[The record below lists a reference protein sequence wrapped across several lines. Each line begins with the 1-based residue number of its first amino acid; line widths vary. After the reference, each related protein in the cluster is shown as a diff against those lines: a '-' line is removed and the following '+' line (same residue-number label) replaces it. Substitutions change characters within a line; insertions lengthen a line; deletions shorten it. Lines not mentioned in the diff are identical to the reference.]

1 MINFHKFGFL
11 DAKKL
16 RDYLLDENYWLCRYN
31 PIWLFVWS
39 DLYKPEIAFTNDFCY
54 IRYLMPEIGMC
65 YYPPIGHGN
74 IKEGIEE
81 LKQDAYDN
89 GLDFNLGPV
98 EEGMVHKIE
107 QLKIKL
113 LKNENYSSYIYLAED
128 IAFVKKT
135 NNKEVIKLC
144 KEFESKHKSAYI
156 KKIKKE
162 DFPEILE
169 FINNWNLLSIKDIK
183 DTSFYSKLNM
193 IKKCIDHLYELD
205 LLGIILRDEEKVYG
219 VAIGSF
225 IGNMSCLHVNLALP
239 DVLGAQEELVSCFAK
254 TASTVTRFINLE
266 EDLGVKEV
274 KAAKERYKPFKK
286 ESFYANFSL

>member
-98 EEGMVHKIE
+98 ED
-107 QLKIKL
+107 L
-113 LKNENYSSYIYLAED
+113 LV
-128 IAFVKKT
+128 F
-135 NNKEVIKLC
+135 
-144 KEFESKHKSAYI
+144 
-156 KKIKKE
+156 
-162 DFPEILE
+162 ILT
-169 FINNWNLLSIKDIK
+169 
-183 DTSFYSKLNM
+183 TSFK
-193 IKKCIDHLYELD
+193 
-205 LLGIILRDEEKVYG
+205 
-219 VAIGSF
+219 
-225 IGNMSCLHVNLALP
+225 
-239 DVLGAQEELVSCFAK
+239 
-254 TASTVTRFINLE
+254 
-266 EDLGVKEV
+266 
-274 KAAKERYKPFKK
+274 
-286 ESFYANFSL
+286 